1 MKEIKFFCDALGIQ
15 VIRPLHPWPAQA
27 RGAALR
33 GLASGPITTRRS
45 RYHYGFESTA
55 RFNENVHEEK
65 DAYQDPVYGK
75 RVKDRMT
82 WAIKKVITNYCLFLT
97 AVLTLL
103 SRMS

>member
-1 MKEIKFFCDALGIQ
+1 MMKEIKIFCDALGIQ
-15 VIRPLHPWPAQA
+15 VIRPPHPWPSQA

-33 GLASGPITTRRS
+33 GLANGPITTRRS

-55 RFNENVHEEK
+55 RFNEDVHEEK

-82 WAIKKVITNYCLFLT
+82 WAIKKVIASYY
-97 AVLTLL
+97 
-103 SRMS
+103 